1 MGICR
6 DTAPFMLGR
15 LNGFNALAKQK
26 KLGIGFTHCFVHG
39 EALILKSVVPEVQK
53 VLDEMI
59 KMINYIKSRPL
70 QLRLFSAL
78 F

>member
-6 DTAPFMLGR
+6 YTVPSMTGR
-15 LNGFNALAKQK
+15 LNGFTALAKQK
-26 KLGIGFTHCFVHG
+26 NLGIGFTHCFVHG

-53 VLDEMI
+53 VLD